1 MEMDFKI
8 NVRFKGS
15 EISCGKW
22 CAVAR
27 LPSLL
32 WLTISAS
39 VLLVFFFFWLRAL
52 TL

>member
-1 MEMDFKI
+1 MGFEFIMKMDFKI
-8 NVRFKGS
+8 NVRFKGP
-15 EISCGKW
+15 EISGGKW

-39 VLLVFFFFWLRAL
+39 VLLFFCFEL
-52 TL
+52 